1 MRFKE
6 FLITESMGIIASD
19 LGVVLT
25 SLQEYLN
32 VLNDL
37 EKIPKKSLNNV
48 CTQAF
53 NKIKGIINSG
63 NLKENS
69 TEISRLQK
77 ICFALDKITS
87 NDKDFGYKDYFPKIV
102 ANLEEVIKSIGLPIN
117 KLASADSSEPKD
129 SDSLGSTMKSAKDK
143 PPEQPKDVTAAVNPT
158 EPNTQADQ
166 LYAEPLGGSSGPLSA
181 F

>member
-1 MRFKE
+1 M
-6 FLITESMGIIASD
+6 
-19 LGVVLT
+19 
-25 SLQEYLN
+25 
-32 VLNDL
+32 
-37 EKIPKKSLNNV
+37 
-48 CTQAF
+48 
-53 NKIKGIINSG
+53 
-63 NLKENS
+63 
-69 TEISRLQK
+69 
-77 ICFALDKITS
+77 DKILS
-87 NDKDFGYKDYFPKIV
+87 NDKDFSYKDYFPKIV

>member
-6 FLITESMGIIASD
+6 FLITESMGIIAKD

-37 EKIPKKSLNNV
+37 EKIPKESLNSV

-53 NKIKGIINSG
+53 YNIKGIIRSG

-69 TEISRLQK
+69 TEVSRLQR
-77 ICFALDKITS
+77 ICSALDKIIS
-87 NDKDFGYKDYFPKIV
+87 NDKDFSYKDYFPKIIS
-102 ANLEEVIKSIGLPIN
+102 NLEEVIKSIGLPIN
-117 KLASADSSEPKD
+117 KLASADTSEPKD
-129 SDSLGSTMKSAKDK
+129 SDSLGATMKSAKDK